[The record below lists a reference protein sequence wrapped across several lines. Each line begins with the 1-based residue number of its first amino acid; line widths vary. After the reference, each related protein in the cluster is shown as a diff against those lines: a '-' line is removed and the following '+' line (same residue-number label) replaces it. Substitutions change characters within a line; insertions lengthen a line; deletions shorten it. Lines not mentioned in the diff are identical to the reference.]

1 MKPLNLQQAA
11 INLNLRHKMVT
22 GEDQHIGV
30 KTLDDYYDKI
40 KCGSGPGNPYDF
52 KENKD
57 ELVKCLRKHC
67 VDIKEAKSVEKV
79 SN

>member
-1 MKPLNLQQAA
+1 MKPINLQQAA
-11 INLNLRHKMVT
+11 VNLNLRHKMVT
-22 GEDQHIGV
+22 GEDQHIAV

-40 KCGSGPGNPYDF
+40 KCGSDSANPYNF

-57 ELVKCLRKHC
+57 ELIKCLRKHC
-67 VDIKEAKSVEKV
+67 VDLKEANKMDKV